1 MLPLSLLFNLFVS
14 RIVLPRLREEEEDS
28 IHEADRLEHRHSNSS
43 ACFLCSSKLSE
54 PFESSVQTTEV
65 SAFSPVLGEEFCSS
79 SLTVL
84 TVRKKALAFSGGG
97 FIVTNSCTGQIAFR
111 VDGRGLSS
119 NNKLILMD
127 PLGKP
132 LLTLYRQAYRILYRW
147 YGFHGEACNGQKPIF
162 SVSKSSVFSKNEVA
176 EAFVGST
183 RGKKHSDYK
192 VLGNYS
198 ERHCS
203 IYNGLGTLVAE
214 VKRKFATSDV
224 MLSKDVFNV
233 VVKAGIDQAF
243 MMGLIVILHQMSG
256 EHDSI

>member
-1 MLPLSLLFNLFVS
+1 MLPLSLLCNLCVS
-14 RIVLPRLREEEEDS
+14 RIILPREEEDDLIPEP
-28 IHEADRLEHRHSNSS
+28 DRLEHDHSNSS

-54 PFESSVQTTEV
+54 PFKTSVQNTEV
-65 SAFSPVLGEEFCSS
+65 SVFSPVVGEEFCSS

-84 TVRKKALAFSGGG
+84 TVRKKALSFSGGG
-97 FIVTNSCTGQIAFR
+97 FIVTNSCTGEIAFR

-119 NNKLILMD
+119 TNKMILMD

-132 LLTLYRQAYRILYRW
+132 LLTLHRKAFRILHHW
-147 YGFHGEACNGQKPIF
+147 YGFHGETCHGQKPIF
-162 SVSKSSVFSKNEVA
+162 SVSKSSMFSKNELA
-176 EAFVGST
+176 EAFEGSS
-183 RGKKHSDYK
+183 RGKKHPDYK

-214 VKRKFATSDV
+214 VKRKFATSEV

-243 MMGLIVILHQMSG
+243 MMGVIVILHQMSG

>member
-1 MLPLSLLFNLFVS
+1 MLPLSLLCNLCVS
-14 RIVLPRLREEEEDS
+14 RIILPREEDDS
-28 IHEADRLEHRHSNSS
+28 VHQADKVNHQHSNSS
-43 ACFLCSSKLSE
+43 ACYLCSSKLSE
-54 PFESSVQTTEV
+54 PFKCSAQTREV
-65 SAFSPVLGEEFCSS
+65 SVFSPVVGEDFCSS
-79 SLTVL
+79 SVTVL
-84 TVRKKALAFSGGG
+84 TVRKKALVFSGGG
-97 FIVTNSCTGQIAFR
+97 FIVTNSCTGEIAFR

-119 NNKLILMD
+119 TNKLILMD

-132 LLTLYRQAYRILYRW
+132 LLTLHRKAFRILHHW
-147 YGFHGEACNGQKPIF
+147 YGIHGEACHGQKPIF
-162 SVSKSSVFSKNEVA
+162 SVSKSSMFTKNEVA

-183 RGKKHSDYK
+183 RGKKHSYYK

>member
-1 MLPLSLLFNLFVS
+1 MTIQFIKLTDLTTTAV
-14 RIVLPRLREEEEDS
+14 
-28 IHEADRLEHRHSNSS
+28 IHQLAFS
-43 ACFLCSSKLSE
+43 AALNYQS
-54 PFESSVQTTEV
+54 PFKSSVQNTEV
-65 SAFSPVLGEEFCSS
+65 SMFSPVVGEEFCSS
-79 SLTVL
+79 SVTVL
-84 TVRKKALAFSGGG
+84 TVRKKDLVFSRGG

-111 VDGRGLSS
+111 VDGRDLSS
-119 NNKLILMD
+119 TNKLILMD

-132 LLTLYRQAYRILYRW
+132 LLTLHHKAFRILHRW
-147 YGFHGEACNGQKPIF
+147 YGFHGEACDGQKAIF
-162 SVSKSSVFSKNEVA
+162 RVRKSSMFSKNEVA
-176 EAFVGST
+176 EALVGST

-203 IYNGLGTLVAE
+203 IYNGVGTLVAE
-214 VKRKFATSDV
+214 VKRKFAASDV

-243 MMGLIVILHQMSG
+243 MMALIVILHQMSR

>member
-1 MLPLSLLFNLFVS
+1 MLPLCLMCSLFVS
-14 RIVLPRLREEEEDS
+14 RIILPREEDDDS
-28 IHEADRLEHRHSNSS
+28 IHQADRLDHHHSNSS

-54 PFESSVQTTEV
+54 PFKSSVQNTEV
-65 SAFSPVLGEEFCSS
+65 SVFSPVVGEDFCSS
-79 SLTVL
+79 SVTVL
-84 TVRKKALAFSGGG
+84 TVRKKDLVFSGGG
-97 FIVTNSCTGQIAFR
+97 FIVTNSCTGQIAFT

-119 NNKLILMD
+119 KNKLILMD

-132 LLTLYRQAYRILYRW
+132 LLTLHRKAFRILHRW
-147 YGFHGEACNGQKPIF
+147 YGFHGEACDGQKPIV
-162 SVSKSSVFSKNEVA
+162 SVRKSSIFSKNEVA

-183 RGKKHSDYK
+183 GGKKHSDYK

-214 VKRKFATSDV
+214 RKFATSDV
-224 MLSKDVFNV
+224 MLSKEVFNV

-243 MMGLIVILHQMSG
+243 MMALIVILHQMSG